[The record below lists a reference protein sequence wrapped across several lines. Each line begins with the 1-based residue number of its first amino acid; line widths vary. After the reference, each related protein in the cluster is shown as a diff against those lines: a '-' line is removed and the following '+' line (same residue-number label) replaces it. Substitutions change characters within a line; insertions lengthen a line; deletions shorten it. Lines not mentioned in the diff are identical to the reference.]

1 MGAGWLGTD
10 ACAAWGEKENVIM
23 KKNNPA
29 SLTLLTASQSFHQ
42 ICENVSELS
51 GSTHRRRGREG
62 SLMLKVKVKVKA
74 LTGGG
79 GGGIF
84 DVEGRQ
90 EELR

>member
-1 MGAGWLGTD
+1 M
-10 ACAAWGEKENVIM
+10 AA
-23 KKNNPA
+23 
-29 SLTLLTASQSFHQ
+29 LTGGGGGGIFDV
-42 ICENVSELS
+42 ESE
-51 GSTHRRRGREG
+51 
-62 SLMLKVKVKVKA
+62 MYQKVKVKVKA